1 MTAVIFTV
9 LGNFHSSCQNTAA
22 LNQASAPFKKFFHY
36 YRRGTIFRTKMKGIR
51 SLNIGT
57 SGCQYD
63 HWYGV
68 FYPEELNKKK
78 LLNYYSRHLDTVEI
92 NSSFYSLPRRSA
104 LLNHREEV
112 PKRFI
117 FSVKASRY
125 ITHMKKLTDPRFII
139 KEFFRR
145 IEVLDSGLG
154 PVLFQLPTSI
164 SFICA
169 IALVV
174 NEYFNQRYASGA
186 LVGRSKLVLF
196 NDECR
201 RLRMVDEIT
210 LVFQQSGTEFPA
222 LG

>member
-1 MTAVIFTV
+1 MSVQGSGGTACSPLANLDPT
-9 LGNFHSSCQNTAA
+9 SCN
-22 LNQASAPFKKFFHY
+22 
-36 YRRGTIFRTKMKGIR
+36 
-51 SLNIGT
+51 
-57 SGCQYD
+57 
-63 HWYGV
+63 V
-68 FYPEELNKKK
+68 
-78 LLNYYSRHLDTVEI
+78 
-92 NSSFYSLPRRSA
+92 
-104 LLNHREEV
+104 
-112 PKRFI
+112 
-117 FSVKASRY
+117 
-125 ITHMKKLTDPRFII
+125 
-139 KEFFRR
+139 
-145 IEVLDSGLG
+145 
-154 PVLFQLPTSI
+154 VLFQLPTSI